1 MRPSIKKD
9 FSVIVLSRLLNN
21 FFFATYEFPSYIAL
35 SYRDLCTLNVYSN
48 DFFLF
53 SYLFYSMSSL
63 VFDLWIA
70 TSDNLIVIIFSIN
83 AYCFLAF
90 RWWRVVKL
98 LTFSTF
104 RISMYQSFFFSFA
117 SLFRDM
123 RKFLKRISLHKWCLP
138 HKLNVHPLHQS
149 PPSGDQP
156 ALNKT

>member
-21 FFFATYEFPSYIAL
+21 FFCNVRISILYCFVISGFVYIECL
-35 SYRDLCTLNVYSN
+35 LEWF
-48 DFFLF
+48 FFLF

-123 RKFLKRISLHKWCLP
+123 RKFLKRIPLHKWCLP

-156 ALNKT
+156 ALNNT